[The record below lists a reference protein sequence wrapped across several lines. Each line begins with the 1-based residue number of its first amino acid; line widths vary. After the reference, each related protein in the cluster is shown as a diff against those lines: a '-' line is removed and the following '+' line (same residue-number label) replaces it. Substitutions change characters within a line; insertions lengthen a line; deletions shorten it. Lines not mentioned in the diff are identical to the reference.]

1 MLLKPFP
8 KKGEKMWLPEK
19 FETKDSVNP
28 THQGV
33 HIIQD
38 NNLPKKFGL
47 LISAYSLK
55 LSNILPN
62 TIMFDIP

>member
-8 KKGEKMWLPEK
+8 KKGEKMWLPVRL
-19 FETKDSVNP
+19 ETKDSVKP
-28 THQGV
+28 TQKGV
-33 HIIQD
+33 HIIHD
-38 NNLPKKFGL
+38 NNFPKKFGL